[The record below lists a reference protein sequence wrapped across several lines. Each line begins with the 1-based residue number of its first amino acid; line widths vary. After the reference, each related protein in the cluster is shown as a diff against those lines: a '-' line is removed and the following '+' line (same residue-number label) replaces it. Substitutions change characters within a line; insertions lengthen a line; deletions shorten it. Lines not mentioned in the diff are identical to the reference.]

1 MSHVRQQIRERIATN
16 VTGLSTTSSR
26 VFQSRVYNLQAT
38 ELPGLLVYT
47 TSEQSER
54 DSFIS
59 SNGLNRVVDVVV
71 EGYAKAASNLDDSL
85 DTISAEVEVA
95 LAADPTCD
103 GLSKDLALAST
114 EIEYTGE
121 GDQPIGLVRMT
132 FSVVYRTTATAP
144 TSAI

>member
-16 VTGLSTTSSR
+16 VTGLTTTANR

-54 DSFIS
+54 DTHIS
-59 SNGLNRVVDVVV
+59 TNGLNRVVDVVV

-85 DTISAEVEVA
+85 DTISAEVEA
-95 LAADPTCD
+95 KLADDYTCG
-103 GLSKDLALAST
+103 GLSRDLALAST

-121 GDQPIGLVRMT
+121 ADQPTGMVRMT
-132 FSVVYRTTATAP
+132 FNVVYRTTATAP
-144 TSAI
+144 SSAI

>member
-16 VTGLSTTSSR
+16 VTGLTTTASR

-54 DSFIS
+54 DTYIS
-59 SNGLNRVVDVVV
+59 TNGLNRVVDVVV
-71 EGYAKAASNLDDSL
+71 EGYAQASSNLDDSL
-85 DTISAEVEVA
+85 DTISAEVEAAV
-95 LAADPTCD
+95 AADPTCQ
-103 GLSKDLALAST
+103 GACNDLALAST

-121 GDQPIGLVRMT
+121 GDQPIGVIRLT
-132 FSVVYRTTATAP
+132 FNCVYRTTSTAP

>member
-16 VTGLSTTSSR
+16 VTGLTSTASR
-26 VFQSRVYNLQAT
+26 VFQSRVYNLQST

-85 DTISAEVEVA
+85 DTISAEVEAA
-95 LAADPTCD
+95 LAADPTCNS
-103 GLSKDLALAST
+103 LSKDLALAST

-132 FSVVYRTTATAP
+132 FNVVYRTTATAP